1 LIIVGSL
8 ITARRM
14 SAAARLRLPLVL
26 AATHLAWGAGF
37 LIGRTSPA
45 PRFDIMS

>member
-1 LIIVGSL
+1 LITGGSL
-8 ITARRM
+8 ITTRPM

-37 LIGRTSPA
+37 LSGKKS
-45 PRFDIMS
+45 